1 MIRRARLSTCAASS
15 DTERE
20 LAELRAAQ
28 AESAE
33 REQRRIAETYEANAK
48 LFHDLHN
55 HLSVL
60 RRLLAQDKS
69 AEAVAYLDSLQ
80 APLSALTDRV
90 WTGDEIVDVLIASK
104 AQAAEA
110 AGIRFTA
117 EVEFPAHS
125 NLRGADLCAILG
137 NLLDNALEAAAQTDA
152 RWLRLV
158 MRRIGRTIVI
168 KVENC
173 AHPPQENCSHD
184 EIRRAPRLGTGK
196 RTHSRCRYDGVVQTS
211 YADGVFTAVATLS
224 FEAI

>member
-1 MIRRARLSTCAASS
+1 M
-15 DTERE
+15 
-20 LAELRAAQ
+20 
-28 AESAE
+28 
-33 REQRRIAETYEANAK
+33 
-48 LFHDLHN
+48 
-55 HLSVL
+55 
-60 RRLLAQDKS
+60 
-69 AEAVAYLDSLQ
+69 
-80 APLSALTDRV
+80 
-90 WTGDEIVDVLIASK
+90 LIASK

-168 KVENC
+168 KVENS
-173 AHPPQENCSHD
+173 AHPPQENCATTKSGELHGWGLASD
-184 EIRRAPRLGTGK
+184 AHRAVL
-196 RTHSRCRYDGVVQTS
+196 DGVVQTKLCRWRFHS
-211 YADGVFTAVATLS
+211 SGDLS